1 MNSWDGGGVLYT
13 LNNLVTLFPRS
24 LGCVQYELL
33 CFDWCFREYCESFV
47 DLTFLIMF
55 ANILILFSLCFY
67 VFEIFVVMTRFKNL
81 QFVCFFLLGPL
92 RVTSQNQS
100 LPTRMFWFMT
110 QIFMLC
116 FLLYSRLRLE
126 THLGHNGET
135 NVVCWWHFNRATFF
149 AYTLLIIVEMAITF
163 WAKWIFLSHHKVMD

>member
-1 MNSWDGGGVLYT
+1 MFS
-13 LNNLVTLFPRS
+13 RS
-24 LGCVQYELL
+24 LGCVQDELL
-33 CFDWCFREYCESFV
+33 CFDWCFREYCVSFV

-81 QFVCFFLLGPL
+81 QFVCFFSYLDLWGLQARISHCPRECFGL
-92 RVTSQNQS
+92 W
-100 LPTRMFWFMT
+100 PKF
-110 QIFMLC
+110 LC
-116 FLLYSRLRLE
+116 FVFLLYSRLRLE

-149 AYTLLIIVEMAITF
+149 AYILLIIAEMAITF
-163 WAKWIFLSHHKVMD
+163 WAKWIFWSHHKVMD